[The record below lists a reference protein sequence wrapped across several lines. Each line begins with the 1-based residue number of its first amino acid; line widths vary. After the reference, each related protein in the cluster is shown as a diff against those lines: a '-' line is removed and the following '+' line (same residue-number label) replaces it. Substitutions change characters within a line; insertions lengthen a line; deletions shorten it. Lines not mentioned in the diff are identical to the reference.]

1 MRVIYVGLGFFFCAL
16 GAVGVVLPVL
26 PTTPFLLLAS
36 FFFAKG
42 SKRFNT
48 WFLSTSLYRNHLDDF
63 VKNRA
68 MSFKTKAMICGF
80 ATVMLLI
87 ALIATP
93 VFWARILIVC
103 VIVFKYY
110 YFIFRIKTIPP
121 QEEAALKAE
130 NAEKR
135 AREKAAARRERSA
148 ATERIE
154 AFSPDE
160 G

>member
-1 MRVIYVGLGFFFCAL
+1 MKVLCVGLGFFFFAL

-48 WFLSTSLYRNHLDDF
+48 WFLSTGLYRNHLDSF
-63 VKNRA
+63 VKSRA
-68 MSFKTKAMICGF
+68 MSLKTKVTLCGF
-80 ATVMLLI
+80 ATVMLII
-87 ALIATP
+87 ACIATP

-103 VIVFKYY
+103 VIFFKYY

-121 QEEAALKAE
+121 EEEAAMNAE
-130 NAEKR
+130 KAEKR
-135 AREKAAARRERSA
+135 AREKAAARIERA
-148 ATERIE
+148 VATKQVE
-154 AFSPDE
+154 ALNPDK